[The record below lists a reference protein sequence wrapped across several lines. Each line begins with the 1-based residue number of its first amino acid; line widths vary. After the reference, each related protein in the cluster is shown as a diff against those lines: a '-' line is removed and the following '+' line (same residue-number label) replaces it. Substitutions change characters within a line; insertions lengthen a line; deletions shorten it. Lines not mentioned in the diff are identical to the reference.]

1 MGMRCRLLSRDDPFG
16 PTLVHGSAVRKPTA
30 IRMIALHCL
39 RHVRTLV
46 EQNTGVEPMT
56 RAKLGV
62 SRSVI
67 NDDPWEWSLHGL
79 RHPPAADTNGW
90 YLWTGELQADP
101 DFFLPS
107 HASHLVDR
115 CPDLGRLLSLPPGSR
130 FMYAPDYLDVW
141 DDPSLLKP

>member
-1 MGMRCRLLSRDDPFG
+1 
-16 PTLVHGSAVRKPTA
+16 
-30 IRMIALHCL
+30 MIALHCL

-67 NDDPWEWSLHGL
+67 KDDPWEWSLHGL
-79 RHPPAADTNGW
+79 RHPPEADTNGW

-101 DFFLPS
+101 DS
-107 HASHLVDR
+107 SCRRTRRTSWTDARIWV
-115 CPDLGRLLSLPPGSR
+115 G
-130 FMYAPDYLDVW
+130 Y
-141 DDPSLLKP
+141 